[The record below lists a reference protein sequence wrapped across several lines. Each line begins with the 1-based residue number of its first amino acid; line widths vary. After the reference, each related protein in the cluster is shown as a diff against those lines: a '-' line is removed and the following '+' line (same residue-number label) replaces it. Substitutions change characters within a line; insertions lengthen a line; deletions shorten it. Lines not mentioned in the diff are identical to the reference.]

1 MPDNIDYLLS
11 ENFIEFSKNIADI
24 FSEKKKKKEHLKQ
37 IYEKIQL
44 EIKELDNK
52 AKKLN
57 SEFEAWKSS
66 FENNEKTEN

>member
-1 MPDNIDYLLS
+1 MPENIDYLLS

-24 FSEKKKKKEHLKQ
+24 FNEKKKKKEHLKQ
-37 IYEKIQL
+37 IYEKIQQ

-57 SEFEAWKSS
+57 LEFESWKSS

>member
-24 FSEKKKKKEHLKQ
+24 FSEKKKKKEYLKQ
-37 IYEKIQL
+37 TYEKIQQ

-57 SEFEAWKSS
+57 LEFESWKSS
-66 FENNEKTEN
+66 IENNEKSED

>member
-1 MPDNIDYLLS
+1 MPDNVDYLLS

-24 FSEKKKKKEHLKQ
+24 FREKKKKKEHLKQ

-57 SEFEAWKSS
+57 LEFESWKSS